1 MLNPTRL
8 FFLEINWFLF
18 LSNTKKEL
26 FSLSSNQIKMPTY
39 LLTFFKSAFSHKKIE
54 MFSCENRLFN
64 FPLYFLVW
72 KISNKKLLAKQFI
85 FYCSQKKCAQFISFL
100 ILSETKLKFS
110 IFFFFFILEPKKILS
125 ISRLPPSKRTLWDL
139 STPSHFASRS
149 FLRLL
154 VFWVFLAWKFGNRMI
169 IYVLRTLS
177 LLLSLSI

>member
-72 KISNKKLLAKQFI
+72 RISNKKLLAKQFI

-110 IFFFFFILEPKKILS
+110 IFFFFLHSWAEENSINIKITPIQKNAMRFVNPFSLCLPLLLETLGILI
-125 ISRLPPSKRTLWDL
+125 
-139 STPSHFASRS
+139 
-149 FLRLL
+149 
-154 VFWVFLAWKFGNRMI
+154 FLAWKFGNRMI